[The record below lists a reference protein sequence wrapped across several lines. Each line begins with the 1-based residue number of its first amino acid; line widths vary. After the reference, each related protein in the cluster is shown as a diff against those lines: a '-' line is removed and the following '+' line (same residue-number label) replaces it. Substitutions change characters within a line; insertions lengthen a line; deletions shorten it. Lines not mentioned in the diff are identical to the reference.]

1 VTHLANRGEIP
12 PQSIF
17 KTTPKKEG
25 EHLAM
30 EPTLLSDRKSMDIY
44 DRYLWISMDIYGYI
58 KPNPPFVP
66 LLLR

>member
-17 KTTPKKEG
+17 KTTQKKEG
-25 EHLAM
+25 EHLEM
-30 EPTLLSDRKSMDIY
+30 EPTLLSDRK
-44 DRYLWISMDIYGYI
+44 SMDIYGYI